1 MEIKNKVIIVTGVLS
16 EIGEAAAKTLT
27 AKGVKVALAARS
39 EDKLA
44 KLLKSPPDSFVV
56 KTDMMDSEIISLAP
70 QQDK

>member
-1 MEIKNKVIIVTGVLS
+1 MEIKNKVIIVTGVSS